1 MIKAASLG
9 TDEQKEASLFAL
21 VLTSAQGANSAFDVD
36 GLKADIPE
44 EVECA
49 MEGIKEQKQVV
60 DWHRRERSLFRAVI
74 KYSSLRLYLISTTQ
88 DSEPRAIRKKDK
100 KRVGNE
106 SGEGVLHVCSSALE

>member
-49 MEGIKEQKQVV
+49 MEGMKEQKQVV
-60 DWHRRERSLFRAVI
+60 DWHRRERCLFRVVI

-88 DSEPRAIRKKDK
+88 DSGPESNKKD
-100 KRVGNE
+100 G
-106 SGEGVLHVCSSALE
+106 